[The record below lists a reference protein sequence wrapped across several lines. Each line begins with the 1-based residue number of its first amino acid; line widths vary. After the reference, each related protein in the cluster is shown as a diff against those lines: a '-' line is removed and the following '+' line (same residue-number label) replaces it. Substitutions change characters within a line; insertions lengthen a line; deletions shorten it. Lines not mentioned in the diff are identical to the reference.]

1 MDHQNCHDL
10 LTSLSDYIDGDL
22 PPGLCAEIEKHMAGC
37 QKCRV
42 VVDTLR
48 KTVSLYQE
56 VQEPAELPAGMR
68 ERLYRRLELDE
79 FLNLNYS
86 EPSE

>member
-56 VQEPAELPAGMR
+56 VREPAELPTNVR

-79 FLNLNYS
+79 FINPGYP